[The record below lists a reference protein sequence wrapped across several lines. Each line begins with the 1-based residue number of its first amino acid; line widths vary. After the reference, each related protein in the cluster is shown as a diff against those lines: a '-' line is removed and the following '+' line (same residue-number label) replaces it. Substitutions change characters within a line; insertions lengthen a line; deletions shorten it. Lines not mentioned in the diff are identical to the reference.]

1 MHDTS
6 ARSFLRRLGAALLVA
21 VLATVFA
28 IGGAY
33 VFAARKVA
41 AVPTVAIDT
50 SLLEGGNNYLLIGSD
65 SRAFVDNE
73 TEAEHFG
80 DAASQSGQR
89 SDTIMVAH
97 VDGGKGTGFLV
108 SFPRDLWV
116 DIPGI
121 GNAKINAAFNKG
133 PQRLIET
140 LRNNFDIPIGH
151 YLEVDF
157 AGFRDMVDAIGTVPV
172 PFSAPT
178 RDIKTGLDI
187 SEAGCQRLD
196 GAQSLAYVRSRYF
209 ETFQNGAWHTD
220 PTSDLG
226 RIQRQQGFV
235 RILAD
240 EAIRVS
246 QRAPWKGLSILDKA
260 LASMQRDPK
269 LGLGGLRKLAY
280 GLRGES
286 GEIETL
292 TVPTQADHIDGQSV
306 LVLDQAKAAPL
317 FTRLRAESRAADDD
331 APAPPKNVAPTEVR
345 VAVQNG
351 GGRTGAGGA
360 ALTAL
365 QQAGFAGVGDATNA
379 DRSDY
384 DETEVR
390 YAPDAKA
397 KGQLVL
403 SYLGGAGRLVALD
416 DAPAGTDVV
425 LVVGRDLDGVAPPA
439 TNPATRGSTA
449 PVAGQDTAS
458 LPTVTC

>member
-1 MHDTS
+1 MSDTS
-6 ARSFLRRLGAALLVA
+6 ARTFLRRLGAAFLVA
-21 VLATVFA
+21 VLATIFA

-33 VFAARKVA
+33 AFAARKVA
-41 AVPTVAIDT
+41 SVPTVAIDT
-50 SLLEGGNNYLLIGSD
+50 SVLEGGNNYLLIGSD
-65 SRAFVDNE
+65 SRAFVDNA

-121 GNAKINAAFNKG
+121 GSAKINAAFNKG

-187 SEAGCQRLD
+187 KAAGCQRLD

-209 ETFQNGAWHTD
+209 ETFQNGEWHTD

-226 RIQRQQGFV
+226 RIKRQQGFV
-235 RILAD
+235 RILGD
-240 EAIRVS
+240 EAIRAS
-246 QRAPWKGLSILDKA
+246 SRAPWKGVKILDKA
-260 LASMQRDPK
+260 LAAMQRDPK

-292 TVPTQADHIDGQSV
+292 TIPTTPDHVDGQDV

-317 FTRLRAESRAADDD
+317 FARLRATGRAPEKDTPKAPNGV
-331 APAPPKNVAPTEVR
+331 APAQVR
-345 VAVQNG
+345 VTVQNG
-351 GGRTGAGGA
+351 SGRTGAGGTARA
-360 ALTAL
+360 AL
-365 QQAGFAGVGDATNA
+365 QEAGFVGVGEATNA

-390 YAPDAKA
+390 YAPDAKTKA
-397 KGQLVL
+397 ELVR

-416 DAPAGTDVV
+416 DAPAGADVV
-425 LVVGRDLDGVAPPA
+425 LVIGQDFDAITSPA
-439 TNPATRGSTA
+439 TTPASTA
-449 PVAGQDTAS
+449 PAPAAPSEPTAT
-458 LPTVTC
+458 LPAVTC